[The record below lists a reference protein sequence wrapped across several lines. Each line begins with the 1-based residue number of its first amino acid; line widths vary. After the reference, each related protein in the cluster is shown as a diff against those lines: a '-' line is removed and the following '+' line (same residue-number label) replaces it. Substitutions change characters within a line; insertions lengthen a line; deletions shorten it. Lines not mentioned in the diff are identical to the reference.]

1 MCGYVGADGDILD
14 QSFQRTVWLSFFLGG
29 GGPCD
34 KDYIYIGEY
43 SRVDAYVWGCLCGE
57 WHQVVWYSAGVWA

>member
-14 QSFQRTVWLSFFLGG
+14 QSFQRTVWLSFFFGWGG
-29 GGPCD
+29 KGLVI
-34 KDYIYIGEY
+34 KIGEY
-43 SRVDAYVWGCLCGE
+43 SRVDAYVWGCLCGD